1 MAYRKYVRNADPL
14 GNNAQYI
21 DKNQGNWLYNS
32 GAISQTPS
40 LLSMWQGPVDGDKPA
55 IDVYTNSLYR
65 LESANLISS
74 NATDEDR
81 ILEIKNAIAEYG
93 AVTASCYYDGGS
105 KQYYNDKAVTN
116 GIPHAITLVGWDDT
130 LDKSL
135 FKPGTVTRNGGWLV
149 KNSYND
155 NPYFYL
161 TYDSKI
167 AATTAW
173 SFTYQKRNRTIITII
188 TIILSMISV

>member
-55 IDVYTNSLYR
+55 IDVYTNSLYH

-74 NATDEDR
+74 NATDED
-81 ILEIKNAIAEYG
+81 
-93 AVTASCYYDGGS
+93 
-105 KQYYNDKAVTN
+105 
-116 GIPHAITLVGWDDT
+116 
-130 LDKSL
+130 
-135 FKPGTVTRNGGWLV
+135 
-149 KNSYND
+149 
-155 NPYFYL
+155 
-161 TYDSKI
+161 
-167 AATTAW
+167 
-173 SFTYQKRNRTIITII
+173 
-188 TIILSMISV
+188 